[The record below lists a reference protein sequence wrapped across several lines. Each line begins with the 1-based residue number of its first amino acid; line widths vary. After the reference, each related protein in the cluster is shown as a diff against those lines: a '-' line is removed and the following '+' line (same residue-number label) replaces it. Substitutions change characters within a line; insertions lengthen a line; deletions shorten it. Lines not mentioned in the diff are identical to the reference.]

1 MESVNVN
8 KQHEQGH
15 YQSGDVDALDY
26 MYLKCTQKHVYCNT
40 IDILA

>member
-8 KQHEQGH
+8 NQHEQGH

-26 MYLKCTQKHVYCNT
+26 CICNALKNMLSV
-40 IDILA
+40 ILLIF

>member
-8 KQHEQGH
+8 NHHEQGH

-26 MYLKCTQKHVYCNT
+26 CICNVLRSMSPVKLL
-40 IDILA
+40 IF

>member
-8 KQHEQGH
+8 NHHEQGH

-26 MYLKCTQKHVYCNT
+26 
-40 IDILA
+40 

>member
-15 YQSGDVDALDY
+15 YQSGDVNALDY
-26 MYLKCTQKHVYCNT
+26 
-40 IDILA
+40 